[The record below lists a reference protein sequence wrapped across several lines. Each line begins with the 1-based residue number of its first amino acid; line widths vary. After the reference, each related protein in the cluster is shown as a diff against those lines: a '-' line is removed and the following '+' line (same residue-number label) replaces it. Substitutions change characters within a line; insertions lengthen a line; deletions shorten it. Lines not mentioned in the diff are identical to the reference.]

1 MSTMTTSA
9 AATPAPASSTISSS
23 RALAGLAIMLL
34 TIGGSLAFALP
45 VQWVQMYF
53 RMGSAPV
60 EVTAAQN
67 DRYVWTA
74 GIAVGALLVALVAAA
89 LHRKRG
95 LLALTAIAF
104 VCALIAAFIF
114 QVPAGRFS
122 VEGASTSVQ
131 PAVSCSALAGD
142 CITDAV

>member
-1 MSTMTTSA
+1 MSTTTTA
-9 AATPAPASSTISSS
+9 AATTPAPASSTVSSS

-45 VQWVQMYF
+45 VQWLQMYF

-74 GIAVGALLVALVAAA
+74 GIAVGALLGALVAAA
-89 LHRKRG
+89 LRRKNG
-95 LLALTAIAF
+95 LIALTATAF
-104 VCALIAAFIF
+104 LCALIAAFLF
-114 QVPAGRFS
+114 QVPTGRFS
-122 VEGASTSVQ
+122 AEAASTSVQ
-131 PAVSCSALAGD
+131 PAVSCAAPAGHCMAD
-142 CITDAV
+142 TV